1 MISFRFSL
9 AGVCLAVVLPGPV
22 ARGCADCG
30 KESFR
35 SGRVVEYDLRIAE
48 RVLSPAGT
56 AVKALA
62 INGSI
67 PGPTLR
73 FREGDLARLRVHN
86 DLKREE
92 TSTHWHGLL
101 LPNAQ
106 DGVPHVTTPPIPP
119 GGSHTFEFV
128 LRHAGTYW
136 YHSHTHLQEQRGLYG
151 SIVVL
156 PRDGAPVAASDR
168 ADRDEVIVF
177 SDWTNERPNEVM
189 RTLARGSEYYLL
201 RRGSAPS
208 WLGAFKAGAL
218 KEFFSREWS
227 KMPPMDVADVAYDAF
242 LVNGQRRWQVPG
254 HPGDRV
260 RLRLINAGA
269 STYFYVRWSAGPLRI
284 IAADGMPVEPV
295 EVPRLM
301 MGNGETYDVLVT
313 IPRQGAW
320 ELRATAMDGSGCAS
334 AVLGRGAWHEA
345 DDPPKPRL
353 YAMDDMVDLAVAE
366 KEPNPGASVELPRP
380 GSPYALL
387 RARHETTLPTQ
398 APRREMKMRLTGDM
412 GRYRWSFD
420 DRTMAE
426 EGIVRLRHGEVVR
439 LELVNDTMMHHPIHL
454 HGHFFRVLSGTE
466 ARGLARSPLKHTVDV
481 PPMGRRVIEFEANE
495 RHAWMFHCH
504 ILYHMMSGMG
514 RIFLYDEEPGRPPPH
529 AASPSPKAQ
538 GGMDPAARPSA
549 SESSS
554 HFAGMRADDA
564 AKAHAFSLGEHHH
577 EMAFL
582 WGEGSLLSNMS
593 DGRLTARRGRHDLL
607 LDWEIGWNDV
617 EDTEAEVDLVYSH
630 YFSPDLQPFAGGRV
644 RYEDQTD
651 THAIAGIDYRLPLRI
666 RSRIS
671 VDSNGDFRFGL
682 AHAIPLTDRLAAFGR
697 VEYDT
702 GTKWEWAVGASY
714 TLSKALSLTVQ
725 AHSDY
730 AVGAGLS
737 VRF

>member
-9 AGVCLAVVLPGPV
+9 AGVCLAVLFHAP
-22 ARGCADCG
+22 AAFGCAECG
-30 KESFR
+30 KASFR

-48 RVLSPAGT
+48 RVLSPAGR
-56 AVKALA
+56 AVAALT

-73 FREGDLARLRVHN
+73 FREGDLARIRVHN
-86 DLKREE
+86 ELEREE

-156 PRDGAPVAASDR
+156 PREGAPVASSDR
-168 ADRDEVIVF
+168 ADRDEVLVF

-189 RTLARGSEYYLL
+189 RTLARGSEYYLW

-208 WLGAFKAGAL
+208 LLGAVRAGAL
-218 KEFFSREWS
+218 QEFLSREWS

-242 LVNGQRRWQVPG
+242 LVNGQQRWEVPG
-254 HPGDRV
+254 RPGDRV

-295 EVPRLM
+295 EVPRLL
-301 MGNGETYDVLVT
+301 MGNGETYDVLLT
-313 IPRQGAW
+313 IPKQGAW
-320 ELRATAMDGSGCAS
+320 ELRATAMDGSGRAS
-334 AVLGRGAWHEA
+334 AALGRGAWHEA
-345 DDPPKPRL
+345 DDPPKPKL
-353 YAMDDMVDLAVAE
+353 YAMDDLVDLAVAE
-366 KEPNPGASVELPRP
+366 KETDPRASIDLPRP
-380 GSPYALL
+380 GPPYALL
-387 RARHETTLPTQ
+387 RARQATTLPAK
-398 APRREMKMRLTGDM
+398 APRREITMRLTGDM

-420 DRTMAE
+420 DKTMAE
-426 EGIVRLRHGEVVR
+426 EGIVRLRHGEVVQ
-439 LELVNDTMMHHPIHL
+439 LELVNETMMHHPIHL
-454 HGHFFRVLSGTE
+454 HGHFFRVLSGD
-466 ARGLARSPLKHTVDV
+466 AVRGQSRAPLKHTVDV
-481 PPMGRRVIEFEANE
+481 PPMSRRVIEFEANE

-504 ILYHMMSGMG
+504 ILYHMMAGMG
-514 RIFLYDEEPGRPPPH
+514 RIFQYDEEPGISGSA
-529 AASPSPKAQ
+529 AASHAPNPPERLDTKARA
-538 GGMDPAARPSA
+538 PA
-549 SESSS
+549 
-554 HFAGMRADDA
+554 RAVTSRKHGFQAHDTTE
-564 AKAHAFSLGEHHH
+564 AHAFSLGDHEH

-582 WGEGSLLSNMS
+582 WGEGSLLSNMT

-617 EDTEAEVDLVYSH
+617 EHTEAEVDLVYSH
-630 YFSPDLQPFAGGRV
+630 YLSPDVQPFAGVRV
-644 RYEDQTD
+644 RHEDQTD
-651 THAIAGIDYRLPLRI
+651 SHAIAGIDYRLPLRI

-671 VDSNGDFRFGL
+671 VDSEGDFRFGL
-682 AHAIPLTDRLAAFGR
+682 SHAIPLTDRLAAIGR

-702 GTKWEWAVGASY
+702 GTEWEWAVGASF

-730 AVGAGLS
+730 AFGAGISL
-737 VRF
+737 RF